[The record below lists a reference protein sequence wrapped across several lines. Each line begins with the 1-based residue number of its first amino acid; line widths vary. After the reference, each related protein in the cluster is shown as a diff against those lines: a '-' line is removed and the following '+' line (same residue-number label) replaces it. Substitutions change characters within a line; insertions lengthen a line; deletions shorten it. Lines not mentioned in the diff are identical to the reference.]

1 MPATAFVVQRIE
13 PEGRVVYRVRRMYL
27 VNAGTNK
34 QRPSR
39 RISDVDPRG
48 GAAVVG
54 PNGVGKTTT
63 LRLAPLFLGH
73 LPSQIIQAGHGQ
85 KSMARFILPTPESAI
100 VFEYQRGASEAHD
113 VRLAVLRARRD
124 NPDAIEYRLFEC
136 GFSRAL
142 FVDVNGTFLDDEGT
156 TAAARE
162 AGFSFTPKLT
172 TAEYRTII
180 LNLRG
185 NTKDAQKL
193 RTLARSYSFAPRA
206 MPNLDRLVASVVKEH
221 VSFSDLIQVAVSMV
235 HEETGANGPA
245 GGNKLQLKQTKS
257 EINDWIRNRRA
268 CEKAFNQ
275 SEKVAQIRVSLA
287 KYWKEEHELRLL
299 GAEVH
304 ALHASKTVQLGSATD
319 ARNEAERIRAQRVDE
334 EQRKHEE
341 LSTAVGTVHG
351 AQRTANTAY
360 QNEEYT
366 RKQFE
371 DERAEHWAARQGE
384 VPGLKAKRDKLVN
397 EQSLYVARFSSTKAA
412 IDEEIH
418 TARERLVAARDKSV
432 AGVEALAEEAKQ
444 RHEAASQV
452 VAEQKE
458 KALDAARARHSTRQ
472 SELAE
477 ELTTQSEARA
487 GAQVH
492 LEHVEGPA
500 DLREA
505 VAQLHDELAAANE
518 ALQGAM
524 GRESQCQ
531 QDLTDTRIDSE
542 RIEREHGRAKSEAAD
557 ELRQI
562 QSLEQQLSPDDGTLM
577 AALRKRPRHDW
588 EALAKIVDPLLLTR
602 NDLRPSFDADA
613 DPSVILGWSFDLE
626 KIGLP
631 SWADEEEIRR
641 RLSAAQQRYTAAQ
654 QQIDDLRAR
663 QESAVKLV
671 AAADGQ
677 LRVAKAEVSVAS
689 RNKTN
694 RSESLERVQ
703 KALSTARQ
711 QEHDKWNAEVK
722 RLNAA
727 IDSARGK
734 QSEHVRHSD
743 AELRSVA
750 KRFDDQIWAMDVAHK
765 KEVGGF
771 KASADE
777 IRSRAQA
784 DLTSLENQRSQ
795 KLKEANIDPDKIKG
809 WDKEKAEIDGALD
822 AIQDKAPLVARW
834 RDWMNANGPLKLVQ
848 LQETLG
854 LANTAVSQATQALQA
869 HEAACRTTEKAYTAE
884 RAALDKTVDALT
896 DECRRL
902 RPVCDELPRHAS
914 AQVSI
919 QPEMSATEMMTT
931 VDTARHRLQETKRQ
945 VGHLANGVRN
955 VLTAHESDVKD
966 FVEKSLSEV
975 VSGDSI
981 DQANALAMCHQKI
994 PTEIVSN
1001 LNNTLRAIL
1010 DTIEYFYGAIL
1021 GFETEIKRFN
1031 KRLAEGL
1038 HAVEHFERVKGL
1050 QIEMVTDFS
1059 TLGFVDRL
1067 EAVSR
1072 YAANTHITLGRVSTR
1087 TEVPDVQAEIVL
1099 QEFAN
1104 ALSSGGR
1111 IDVDLSSHI
1120 RIQGRV
1126 FENEIE
1132 KVFQREAELENVSS
1146 NGLTSIILITL
1157 LIGMLNMIRGKDE
1170 LYVTW
1175 VTDEVGKFD
1184 GPNFVALMD
1193 MLRDNYI
1200 DVITAS
1206 PDLNP
1211 RHYRRF
1217 AQRYRFEDMGVIRMF
1232 APQSQALAHGPTA
1245 AGAGAGAAAGDVSE
1259 EAVL

>member
-1 MPATAFVVQRIE
+1 
-13 PEGRVVYRVRRMYL
+13 MYL

-34 QRPSR
+34 QKPSR
-39 RISDVDPRG
+39 RISEVDPRG

-100 VFEYQRGASEAHD
+100 VFEYQRGASETHD

-142 FVDVNGTFLDDEGT
+142 FVGVNGPFLDDEGT

-172 TAEYRTII
+172 TIEYRTII

-235 HEETGANGPA
+235 HEETGVNGPA

-268 CEKAFNQ
+268 CERALNQ
-275 SEKVAQIRVSLA
+275 SEKVAQIRESLA
-287 KYWKEEHELRLL
+287 KYWKEEHEMRLL

-304 ALHASKTVQLGSATD
+304 ALHATKTVQLGSAADARTD
-319 ARNEAERIRAQRVDE
+319 AESIRVQRIHE
-334 EQRKHEE
+334 EQRQHEE
-341 LSTAVGTVHG
+341 LSTALDTVQG

-360 QNEEYT
+360 QNEAYT

-371 DERAEHWAARQGE
+371 DERVEHWATRQGE
-384 VPGLKAKRDKLVN
+384 VPRLKAKREKLIN
-397 EQSLYVARFSSTKAA
+397 EQKLYVARFSETKAA

-418 TARERLVAARDKSV
+418 TARERLVATRDKAV
-432 AGVEALAEEAKQ
+432 GDVEALAEETKQ
-444 RHEAASQV
+444 RYEVASQV
-452 VAEQKE
+452 IVEQKE
-458 KALDAARARHSTRQ
+458 KALYAARLRHSTRQ

-477 ELTTQSEARA
+477 ELMALGEARA
-487 GAQVH
+487 GAKIH
-492 LEHVEGPA
+492 LESVEGPA
-500 DLREA
+500 ELREA
-505 VAQLHDELAAANE
+505 VAQLHDELTAANE

-524 GRESQCQ
+524 GKESQCQ
-531 QDLTDTRIDSE
+531 RDLADTRVDSE
-542 RIEREHGRAKSEAAD
+542 RIERELGRAKSEAAD
-557 ELRQI
+557 VLRQI
-562 QSLEQQLSPDDGTLM
+562 QSLEQRLSPDDGTLM

-588 EALAKIVDPLLLTR
+588 EALAKVVDPSLLTR

-613 DPSVILGWSFDLE
+613 DPFVILGWSFDLE
-626 KIGLP
+626 KIVLP
-631 SWADEEEIRR
+631 SWADEEEMRR
-641 RLSAAQQRYTAAQ
+641 RLGAAQQRYSAAQ
-654 QQIDDLRAR
+654 QLIADWRTR
-663 QESAVKLV
+663 QETAVKLV
-671 AAADGQ
+671 SAADEQ
-677 LRVAKAEVSVAS
+677 LRVAKAEVSVAG

-694 RSESLERVQ
+694 RSESLERAQ
-703 KALSTARQ
+703 NALSMARQ
-711 QEHDKWNAEVK
+711 KDHDKWHSEVK

-727 IDSARGK
+727 IESTRGK
-734 QSEHVRHSD
+734 QSEHVRHAD
-743 AELRSVA
+743 AELKAVT
-750 KRFDDQIWAMDVAHK
+750 KRFDDQIWAMGVEHK
-765 KEVGGF
+765 KEVGGY
-771 KASADE
+771 KASIDE
-777 IRSRAQA
+777 IRVRAQA
-784 DLTSLENQRSQ
+784 DLTSLENQRRL
-795 KLKEANIDPDKIKG
+795 KLKEANIDPDKIKS
-809 WDKEKAEIDGALD
+809 WEEQRAEIDGALE
-822 AIQDKAPLVARW
+822 AIQDKVPLVARW
-834 RDWMNANGPLKLVQ
+834 RDWMNANGPLNLIR
-848 LQETLG
+848 LQEALDS
-854 LANTAVSQATQALQA
+854 ANTALSQATQAMQA
-869 HEAACRTTEKAYTAE
+869 HEAACRATEKAYMSE
-884 RAALDKTVDALT
+884 RAALDKTIDALT
-896 DECRRL
+896 DECRKL
-902 RPVCDELPRHAS
+902 RPLCDELPRHAS
-914 AQVSI
+914 SQVSI
-919 QPEMSATEMMTT
+919 QLDMSATEMIAT
-931 VDTARHRLQETKRQ
+931 VDVARHRLHETKRH
-945 VGHLANGVRN
+945 VGQLFNAVRN
-955 VLTAHESDVKD
+955 ALTAHESDVKD
-966 FVEKSLSEV
+966 FVEKSLSEI
-975 VSGDSI
+975 VSGDGI

-1038 HAVEHFERVKGL
+1038 HEVEHFERVKGL

-1059 TLGFVDRL
+1059 TLGFVERL

-1072 YAANTHITLGRVSTR
+1072 YAANTHVTLGRVSTR

-1132 KVFQREAELENVSS
+1132 KIFQRESELENVSS

-1170 LYVTW
+1170 LYITW

-1232 APQSQALAHGPTA
+1232 APQSQTSAHAPAA
-1245 AGAGAGAAAGDVSE
+1245 AGAGAGASAGDISE